1 MTGSVRSLP
10 DCLPRW
16 QTPRNPDRETL
27 GPRVAQASA
36 LLGKPFMPWQSLVSD
51 VSHELDPATGQL
63 WYREIVITVPR
74 QSGKTTLV
82 LAAAVRR
89 ALGHPIPQV
98 ITYTAQSRIKARE
111 KWEDEH
117 LPILERSPLAP
128 FFRVRKTTGNEA
140 ILWRNGS
147 RHGIDAS
154 TDKAGHGPTVDLGIL
169 DEAFAHADSR
179 VEQGLKPSMV
189 TRPGAQ
195 LLILSTAGTAASV
208 YLRGKVNAGRV
219 RCEMGMPS
227 RVAYFEY
234 SAADEADPADPA
246 TWYGCMPALGHVRAD
261 GTGVTEETVQAEFD
275 SMELADFRRAYLNQW
290 LDAFPEEWLV
300 ITAGDWA
307 AGRDPS
313 SAAVDPVAFAVDMTP
328 NRAHTSIGT
337 AARRPDG
344 LLHCEVVEHR
354 PDSDWVVARAV
365 ELDRRHS
372 PCAWVVDP
380 GAAAG
385 SLITELE
392 LAGLNVL
399 KPSVREV
406 AQACGQFFDAV
417 SAGVVRHLGQPGLS
431 AAVAGAVSR
440 PLADAWAWDRKNTS
454 VDICPLVAVTLAAWG
469 HALRAPAADVGVWV
483 I

>member
-1 MTGSVRSLP
+1 HSPTAARTRAMTVSARSLP

-16 QTPRNPDRETL
+16 QTPRNPSRVTL

-51 VSHELDPATGQL
+51 VSHEVDPETGQL
-63 WYREIVITVPR
+63 WYREVIITVPR

-82 LAAAVRR
+82 LATAVRR

-154 TDKAGHGPTVDLGIL
+154 TDKAGHGPTIDLGVL

-208 YLRGKVNAGRV
+208 
-219 RCEMGMPS
+219 
-227 RVAYFEY
+227 
-234 SAADEADPADPA
+234 
-246 TWYGCMPALGHVRAD
+246 
-261 GTGVTEETVQAEFD
+261 
-275 SMELADFRRAYLNQW
+275 
-290 LDAFPEEWLV
+290 
-300 ITAGDWA
+300 
-307 AGRDPS
+307 
-313 SAAVDPVAFAVDMTP
+313 
-328 NRAHTSIGT
+328 
-337 AARRPDG
+337 
-344 LLHCEVVEHR
+344 
-354 PDSDWVVARAV
+354 
-365 ELDRRHS
+365 
-372 PCAWVVDP
+372 
-380 GAAAG
+380 
-385 SLITELE
+385 
-392 LAGLNVL
+392 
-399 KPSVREV
+399 
-406 AQACGQFFDAV
+406 
-417 SAGVVRHLGQPGLS
+417 
-431 AAVAGAVSR
+431 
-440 PLADAWAWDRKNTS
+440 
-454 VDICPLVAVTLAAWG
+454 
-469 HALRAPAADVGVWV
+469 
-483 I
+483 